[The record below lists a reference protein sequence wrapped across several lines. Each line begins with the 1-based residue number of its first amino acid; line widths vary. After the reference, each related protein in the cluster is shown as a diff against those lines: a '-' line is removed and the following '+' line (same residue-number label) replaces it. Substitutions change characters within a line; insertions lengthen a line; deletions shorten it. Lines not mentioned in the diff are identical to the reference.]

1 MYAKA
6 GDWLIVE
13 VTGTDHAVRR
23 AKILEVSSPDGAPP
37 FTVRWLDTDREGL
50 VFPGGDAY
58 VLTQGELDTRD
69 ARIADRA
76 AAVQRHIVRQRGT
89 S

>member
-6 GDWLIVE
+6 GDWLIVQI
-13 VTGTDHAVRR
+13 TGTDHGVRR

-50 VFPGGDAY
+50 VFPGVDAH
-58 VLTQGELDTRD
+58 VLTQDELDTRD
-69 ARIADRA
+69 ARMADRA
-76 AAVQRHIVRQRGT
+76 AAVQRHIVGHRGT

>member
-6 GDWLIVE
+6 GDWLIVRID
-13 VTGTDHAVRR
+13 GADHGVRR
-23 AKILEVSSPDGAPP
+23 AKILEVGTPDGAPP

-50 VFPGGDAY
+50 VFPGVDAY
-58 VLTQGELDTRD
+58 VLTQDELDALDTRM
-69 ARIADRA
+69 ADRA
-76 AAVQRHIVRQRGT
+76 TVMQRHIASQRGT